1 MCSER
6 VLFLVH
12 SFGEDSPFDGD
23 VEDSCFHELSL
34 ILMEFE
40 DGTQDL
46 EGFSEIPMQSGNG
59 TEDLEGFSET
69 PMEFKDGTEDIPM

>member
-12 SFGEDSPFDGD
+12 SFGEDSPFEDD
-23 VEDSCFHELSL
+23 VEDSGFYELPL

-40 DGTQDL
+40 D
-46 EGFSEIPMQSGNG
+46 G

-69 PMEFKDGTEDIPM
+69 PMEFKDGTEDMPV